1 MSFLFWVA
9 KIQRPVRLSNNF
21 TFVWFILVLCQL
33 QKRYSNAR
41 AMFHYWFVFEPLR
54 SSSNWR
60 CCSRVHQMTSFCQLG
75 FWNAHLLIQL
85 GYSLS
90 PSGRGKLKNTSEMNE
105 LDTYKKLWKS
115 ERLTLCNKKVRAFWK
130 ISFWWGGVHWVS
142 EHPVNPTK
150 RCLT

>member
-21 TFVWFILVLCQL
+21 TFGCDLFWCYVNCRNSIPMHLPCFTTDL
-33 QKRYSNAR
+33 Y
-41 AMFHYWFVFEPLR
+41 LR

-130 ISFWWGGVHWVS
+130 ISFWWGGGIEFLNTLYMPNGAGELIW
-142 EHPVNPTK
+142 
-150 RCLT
+150 